1 MRALVVVDGD
11 LLGSDTWLA
20 GLAKDADVVI
30 AADGGAMKLAKAGRR
45 PDLVIGDMDGV
56 HAHQQRDLE
65 RAGAKLERF
74 PNEKDQTDGELAL
87 DAAVKRGADEI
98 VVAGAFGG
106 PRLDHMAG
114 NLMLLAHEDF
124 AAIDVALVTER
135 ATFRSLLGPG
145 ILELEGAAGGW
156 GTLEPLSEVARGVAT
171 DGLRY
176 PLRHEELV
184 RGSTRGVSN
193 ELTGP
198 RGSVEVGDG
207 LLLVAVTT
215 RRSVASR

>member
-1 MRALVVVDGD
+1 MRALVILDGD
-11 LLGSDTWLA
+11 LLGSDAWLA
-20 GLAKDADVVI
+20 GLAKRADVVI
-30 AADGGAMKLAKAGRR
+30 AADGGATKLAKAGRR

-56 HAHQQRDLE
+56 TADAQRELE

-74 PNEKDQTDGELAL
+74 PTEKDQTDGELAL

-98 VVAGAFGG
+98 LVVGAFGG

-145 ILELEGAAGGW
+145 ILELEGAPGGW
-156 GTLEPLSEVARGVAT
+156 ATLQPLPET
-171 DGLRY
+171 
-176 PLRHEELV
+176 
-184 RGSTRGVSN
+184 
-193 ELTGP
+193 P
-198 RGSVEVGDG
+198 RG
-207 LLLVAVTT
+207 T
-215 RRSVASR
+215 